1 MAFMR
6 YKKYDGNS
14 YNIYTIKT
22 DKFKSCIINV
32 IFRNNLDDVNTLA
45 HLNVLKSMM
54 VQTNKTYKTRRDLV
68 IKTEELYN
76 ASFFASVHRLGNSYE
91 LDLGTE
97 FINPYYVKEKNYL
110 DDVLKFNFDMINN
123 PDVKN
128 DEFNI
133 KMLNIVKERLILS
146 SESIIESGPKFSI
159 KRAFQNMDPKSLS
172 SKYMEREDYEK
183 ITPTNL
189 YKMYKKIIENSI
201 CDIYVIGD
209 MDMDEVSEKIK
220 KCFQLKMVKNH
231 NLDLYT
237 ENKKRKKI
245 KVVKETANYVQ
256 ANLVVGYNID
266 SLNEKEKIAF
276 RFFIEIF
283 GGGMNSKLYQ
293 NLRVKNSLCYGV
305 RPIYYKYDNLLF
317 VHVSFDEENYD
328 KALNLIDVSMKEMK
342 NGKISENEFD
352 RAKKSLQFSFK
363 MSKDSISSI
372 MDNYIFHNLGEIP
385 ILEEYEEKIGD
396 ITVEDVIKVAKKVT
410 PNFVYLLGKE
420 GEK

>member
-1 MAFMR
+1 MQ

-32 IFRNNLDDVNTLA
+32 IFRNNLDDPNVLA
-45 HLNVLKSMM
+45 HLNMLKSIL
-54 VQTNKTYKTRRDLV
+54 VQTNKTYKTRRELV
-68 IKTEELYN
+68 IKCEELYN
-76 ASFFASVHRLGNSYE
+76 ASFHAGVHRLGNSYE

-97 FINPYYVKEKNYL
+97 FINPYYVKEKDYL
-110 DDVLKFNFDMINN
+110 DNILEFNFDMINN

-128 DEFNI
+128 DEFNL
-133 KMLNIVKERLILS
+133 KMFNVVKERLILAS
-146 SESIIESGPKFSI
+146 QSIIESGPKYSI
-159 KRAFQNMDPKSLS
+159 KRAFFNMDPDSLS
-172 SKYMEREDYEK
+172 SKYMEKEDYEK

-189 YKMYKKIIENSI
+189 YKTYKQIINNSI

-220 KCFQLKMVKNH
+220 KYFNLKMVKNH
-231 NLDLYT
+231 NFDLYT
-237 ENKKRKKI
+237 ENKKRKKV
-245 KVVKETANYVQ
+245 KVVKEYSNYVQ
-256 ANLVVGYNID
+256 ANLVMGYNID
-266 SLNEKEKIAF
+266 SLNEKERIAF

-293 NLRVKNSLCYGV
+293 TLREQNSLCYGV
-305 RPIYYKYDNLLF
+305 RPIYYKYDNLMF

-328 KALNLIDVSMKEMK
+328 KTVKLINSCMKDMK
-342 NGKISENEFD
+342 SGKITEEEFE

-363 MSKDSISSI
+363 LSKDSITSI
-372 MDNYIFHNLGEIP
+372 MDNYIFHNLGEVP
-385 ILEEYEEKIGD
+385 ILEDYEAKLCD
-396 ITVEDVIKVAKKVT
+396 ITIDDVVAVAKKVT